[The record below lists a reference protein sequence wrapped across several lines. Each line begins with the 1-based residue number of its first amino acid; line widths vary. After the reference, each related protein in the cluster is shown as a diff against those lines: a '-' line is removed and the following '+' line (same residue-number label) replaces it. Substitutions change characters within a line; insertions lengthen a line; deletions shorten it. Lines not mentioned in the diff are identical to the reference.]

1 MKDKWKE
8 KTKLNKTKIKE
19 IIVQVLL
26 AIICIVIAII
36 NKDYTYFLVAGLDVI
51 IAIQTYFYYKL
62 LKSKDAIIELQDEE
76 IIKQKFIN
84 EKLEKVN
91 ERNLKL
97 LLNTSIRYN
106 NLIRESLNKADKRFE
121 NAKQNCVHDKI
132 HISKLSEAQ
141 GYYQAL
147 VDLQKKVGKKY
158 ES

>member
-8 KTKLNKTKIKE
+8 KTKLNKIEIKE

-26 AIICIVIAII
+26 TIIYTVIAII
-36 NKDYTYFLVAGLDVI
+36 DKDYTYFLVAAFNIVI
-51 IAIQTYFYYKL
+51 TLQIYFNSKL
-62 LKSKDAIIELQDEE
+62 LKAKDAIIELQDEE

-106 NLIRESLNKADKRFE
+106 NLIRESLNKADTRFE
-121 NAKQNCVHDKI
+121 NAKQNYVHDKI

-147 VDLQKKVGKKY
+147 SDLKKKVGNDY
-158 ES
+158 E

>member
-8 KTKLNKTKIKE
+8 KTKLNKIKIKE
-19 IIVQVLL
+19 IIVEVLL

-36 NKDYTYFLVAGLDVI
+36 DKDYTYFLVAVLDII

-62 LKSKDAIIELQDEE
+62 LKTKEEIIELKDEE
-76 IIKQKFIN
+76 IVKQRFIN
-84 EKLEKVN
+84 KTLEEVGQK
-91 ERNLKL
+91 NLKM
-97 LLNTSIRYN
+97 LLNTSTRYN
-106 NLIRESLNKADKRFE
+106 DFIQESLNKADRRFE
-121 NAKQNCVHDKI
+121 NAKQNYVHDKI

-147 VDLQKKVGKKY
+147 ADLKKKVGKKY